1 MTDFVR
7 EGRLFRVTGFLPSHR
22 ELFLA
27 SEATLVDRTTTK
39 VEVSFGHVELMFLKP
54 FYRNGLHIRLATA
67 SEFAVLSDRHGIPA
81 KDAVYTWMLERD
93 GDSFVVSSIPNW
105 REAEYELMGER
116 ESLYDGPWPP
126 EFPAESGNVG

>member
-1 MTDFVR
+1 
-7 EGRLFRVTGFLPSHR
+7 
-22 ELFLA
+22 
-27 SEATLVDRTTTK
+27 
-39 VEVSFGHVELMFLKP
+39 
-54 FYRNGLHIRLATA
+54 
-67 SEFAVLSDRHGIPA
+67 
-81 KDAVYTWMLERD
+81 MLERD